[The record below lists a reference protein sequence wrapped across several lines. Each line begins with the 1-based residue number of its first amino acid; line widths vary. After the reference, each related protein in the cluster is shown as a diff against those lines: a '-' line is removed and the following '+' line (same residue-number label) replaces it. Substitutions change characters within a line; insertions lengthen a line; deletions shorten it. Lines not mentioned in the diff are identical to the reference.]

1 MMKTFDVTLDA
12 GMTAAKKNPPPV
24 ANDETSLLRVLTM
37 VTICV
42 LAWIGW
48 NAATGSYTPSSSFGY
63 TLGIVGGSMLL
74 LLLLYPLRKRVR
86 LAKNLAPLKYWF
98 AMHMICGIAGPLLVV
113 FHSTFRMRSL
123 NATVAMSC
131 MILVAVSGVIGRF
144 IYRKIHH
151 GLYGAR
157 ATLKEMQ
164 EALATELGSVED
176 AVRPIP
182 ALRQEIDR
190 FNALVSLEPS
200 GLPARML
207 HFLTLGFKRMLAQYR
222 ISRAVAQIATVDR
235 LPSRA
240 YLASLRRTSGNTLRA
255 MQRVAQF
262 SAYER
267 LFSLWHVLHVP
278 FVFMLVVSAIVHVV
292 AVHMY

>member
-1 MMKTFDVTLDA
+1 MKTLDGTLDA
-12 GMTAAKKNPPPV
+12 RMTPASMRAAV
-24 ANDETSLLRVLTM
+24 GADDASLLRVLMM
-37 VTICV
+37 VGMCI

-63 TLGIVGGSMLL
+63 TLGIVGASMLL
-74 LLLLYPLRKRVR
+74 LLLLYPLRKRLR
-86 LAKNLAPLKYWF
+86 IARSCAPLKYWF
-98 AMHMICGIAGPLLVV
+98 AMHMMCGIAGPLLVV

-131 MILVAVSGVIGRF
+131 MILVAVSGVVGRF

-157 ATLKEMQ
+157 ATLKDTQ
-164 EALATELGSVED
+164 DVLARELRSIEEL
-176 AVRPIP
+176 VRPVP
-182 ALRQEIDR
+182 ALREEIDR
-190 FNALVSLEPS
+190 FEA
-200 GLPARML
+200 
-207 HFLTLGFKRMLAQYR
+207 
-222 ISRAVAQIATVDR
+222 
-235 LPSRA
+235 
-240 YLASLRRTSGNTLRA
+240 LASLRPSGWHARTAHFMTLGLRRVLAQRRIARAIARIPAVDPVRSHAYAVSLTRASFDTLRA
-255 MQRVAQF
+255 MQRVSQF

-267 LFSLWHVLHVP
+267 LFSLWHILHVP